1 MAKAKSSSKPATK
14 SSSGKAE
21 AKQVVAPATAAS
33 SAAAS
38 TAKSSVKKKPGM
50 IKRIWRFFKRRW
62 YIWLILL
69 LILGGGGVSAYKKQQ
84 SSQVDMVF
92 ISPERKDLVKT
103 LDLSCTV
110 DAKER
115 ARLRFIAGGKVTY
128 IGAKEGDWVKKYQT
142 VARID
147 PRTLQ
152 KQLEQNLNNYMQER
166 WNWDQTLDDTK
177 DRVLPKEEQ
186 RSVDQKQWTLDNQ
199 VLNVEIKDI
208 AVSETALTS
217 PIEGV
222 LVTAPSAVAGVQ
234 LTAADYFEVVNPET
248 LVCKAAVD
256 EVDIAP
262 VALGLPVTLSLD
274 SYPDET
280 LESSVSYIS
289 PTSALADTGTVFI
302 VESPLPKASDLSKYR
317 LGMNG
322 DASITLQT
330 KPDVLVIPLEA
341 TREVNGKTYVDVK
354 ETDTTTTE
362 REITTGL
369 ETDDE
374 VEVLSGLTE
383 QDLLLLPQ

>member
-1 MAKAKSSSKPATK
+1 MAKAKSSTKPATK
-14 SSSGKAE
+14 NTSVKAE
-21 AKQVVAPATAAS
+21 TAPVVAPATAAS
-33 SAAAS
+33 SAPAS
-38 TAKSSVKKKPGM
+38 TAKSSAKKKPGL
-50 IKRIWRFFKRRW
+50 IKRFWRFIKRRW
-62 YIWLILL
+62 YLWLILL
-69 LILGGGGVSAYKKQQ
+69 LIVGGIGISVYKKQQ
-84 SSQVDMVF
+84 ASQVDMVF
-92 ISPERKDLVKT
+92 IAPERKDLVKT

-115 ARLRFIAGGKVTY
+115 ARMRFIAGGKVTY

-142 VARID
+142 IARID

-152 KQLEQNLNNYMQER
+152 KQLEQTLNSYMQER

-177 DRVLPKEEQ
+177 DRVLPKDEQ

-234 LTAADYFEVVNPET
+234 LTGADYFEIVNPET

-262 VALGLPVTLSLD
+262 VAVGLPVTLSLD
-274 SYPDET
+274 SYPDEQLT
-280 LESSVSYIS
+280 SSITYIS
-289 PTSALADTGTVFI
+289 PTSALADTGTVFV
-302 VESPLPKASDLSKYR
+302 VEAPLPGVSDLSKYR

-341 TREVNGKTYVDVK
+341 TREVDGKTFVDIK
-354 ETDTTTTE
+354 TSDTTTTE